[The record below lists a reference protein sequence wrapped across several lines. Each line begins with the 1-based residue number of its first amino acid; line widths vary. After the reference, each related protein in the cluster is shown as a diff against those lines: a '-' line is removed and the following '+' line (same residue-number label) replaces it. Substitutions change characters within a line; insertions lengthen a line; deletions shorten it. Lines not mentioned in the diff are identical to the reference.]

1 VLSVLQRSGA
11 RPRVPVEKTSYGDFY
26 VDVSTLV
33 AAEAEATRGDVADSA
48 AGGAAG
54 SSKFE
59 CAGGMAGVRRGRGRP
74 AELARVRVWPVCASD
89 AGASSDGG
97 RMERITQLAPD
108 LRRAAD

>member
-59 CAGGMAGVRRGRGRP
+59 CAGGAPRARPTGRACARACVARVRERRGR
-74 AELARVRVWPVCASD
+74 L
-89 AGASSDGG
+89 
-97 RMERITQLAPD
+97 L
-108 LRRAAD
+108 